1 LIDVNQSG
9 VAGDAGK
16 AARRD
21 EGSPIDQNDAAMAGR
36 SDQTIKR
43 RLRGTRPAA
52 PALRCGRRAP
62 DPCVNLPEGAPHGR
76 CRPVAGRGPGP
87 VLRCK
92 KGGWHDDCIEFDMAA
107 IRREERRAQSK
118 RDNHL
123 QRSRHAM
130 KFPVPHDVKAKIIPG
145 TEGWE
150 RMYPYQYQFVT
161 DDAQRNQYEK
171 DTFWFYDGLH
181 YPEPL
186 YPFDTIWDEAWYLA
200 LSQFNNRIFMVPPV
214 RGVDHRMI
222 NGYVYI
228 SPVPVKDPDEIG
240 KRVPN
245 FMERAGYYYK
255 NWDELEAKWKVKME
269 ATIRELEQLKIP
281 RLSDMEDISVVTDAI
296 GESQGYHLL
305 KNYDDLINLGIKC
318 WQYHFEFLNLG
329 YAAYVFFLDFVQKLF
344 PSIPTQRVTQM
355 ISGIDVLMYQ
365 PDEELKKLARRA
377 IELGVDEVVTFSAEW
392 TEVEEA
398 LKKLPKGVEWLKSL
412 DLAREPWF
420 NVSTG
425 TGWFHHDRSWNDQM
439 NVPLTGIATYIG
451 KLRKG
456 QSIERPTEKVRAE
469 RDRIVAEYRGL
480 IEKEEDRKQ
489 FDELL
494 GCAKTV
500 FPYVENHLFYVEHWF
515 HSVFWNKMRDVA
527 AIMKEHGVIEDIEDV
542 WLLRRDEIKSALW
555 DIVTAWATGVTPR
568 GTATWPKEISW
579 RKGVM
584 QKFKEWSPPPAIGV
598 APEVIQ
604 EPFTI
609 VLWGVTNKSLAD
621 WASVQEVA
629 DPDSITELKGFAGS
643 PGIVEG
649 KARVCRTVS
658 EVSMLQDGEILVAP
672 TTSPSWAPA
681 FAKIGAC
688 VTDVGGVMSHAA
700 IVCREYGMPA
710 VVGTGHATK
719 IIKTGMKLRV
729 DGSTGAIT
737 IAR

>member
-1 LIDVNQSG
+1 
-9 VAGDAGK
+9 
-16 AARRD
+16 
-21 EGSPIDQNDAAMAGR
+21 
-36 SDQTIKR
+36 
-43 RLRGTRPAA
+43 
-52 PALRCGRRAP
+52 
-62 DPCVNLPEGAPHGR
+62 
-76 CRPVAGRGPGP
+76 
-87 VLRCK
+87 
-92 KGGWHDDCIEFDMAA
+92 
-107 IRREERRAQSK
+107 
-118 RDNHL
+118 
-123 QRSRHAM
+123 M
-130 KFPVPHDVKAKIIPG
+130 KFPVPHDVKAKTIPG

-161 DDAQRNQYEK
+161 DDPTRNQYEK
-171 DTFWFYDGLH
+171 EMFWFYDGLH

-200 LSQFNNRIFMVPPV
+200 LSQYNNRIFMVPPV

-228 SPVPVKDPDEIG
+228 SPVPVKNPEEIG
-240 KRVPN
+240 SRVPH
-245 FMERAGYYYK
+245 FMERAGHYYK
-255 NWDELEAKWKVKME
+255 NWDELEKKWKVKME
-269 ATIRELEQLKIP
+269 ATIRELEQLEIP
-281 RLSDMEDISVVTDAI
+281 KLADMEDIKVVTDAI
-296 GESQGYHLL
+296 GESKGFHLL

-344 PSIPTQRVTQM
+344 PSIPAQRVTQM
-355 ISGIDVLMYQ
+355 ISGIDVIMYQ
-365 PDEELKKLARRA
+365 PDEELKKLAKKA
-377 IELGVDEVVTFSAEW
+377 IELGVDNAVCFSQEW
-392 TEVEEA
+392 TEVEAA
-398 LKKLPKGVEWLKSL
+398 LKKLPKGVEWLTSL
-412 DLAREPWF
+412 NHSREPWF

-425 TGWFHHDRSWNDQM
+425 TGWFHHDRSWNDAM
-439 NVPLTGIATYIG
+439 NIPLNGIQTYIQKVKAG
-451 KLRKG
+451 VN
-456 QSIERPTEKVRAE
+456 IERPMEQVRAE
-469 RDRIVAEYRGL
+469 RDRITAEYRGL

-515 HSVFWNKMRDVA
+515 HSVFWNKMREVA
-527 AIMKEHGVIEDIEDV
+527 AILVEHGIIKDVEDV
-542 WLLRRDEIKSALW
+542 WLLRRDEIKQALW
-555 DIVTAWATGVTPR
+555 DVVTAWATGVTPR
-568 GTATWPKEISW
+568 GTQTWPKEVEW

-584 QKFKEWSPPPAIGV
+584 QKFKEWSPPPAIGT

-609 VLWGVTNKSLAD
+609 VLWGVTNSSLAD
-621 WASVQEVA
+621 WAAVAEVK
-629 DPDSITELKGFAGS
+629 DPSTVKEFKGFAGS

-649 KARVCRTVS
+649 KARVCRTV
-658 EVSMLQDGEILVAP
+658 EDIRQLQEGEILVAP

-681 FAKIGAC
+681 FAKIKAC

-719 IIKTGMKLRV
+719 IIQTGMMIRV

-737 IAR
+737 VAR